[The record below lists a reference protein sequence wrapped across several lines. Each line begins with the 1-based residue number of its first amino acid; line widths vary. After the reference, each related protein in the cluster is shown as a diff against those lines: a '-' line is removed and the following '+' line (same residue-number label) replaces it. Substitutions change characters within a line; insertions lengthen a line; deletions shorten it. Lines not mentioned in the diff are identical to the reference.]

1 MSWAHTH
8 TLDITGL
15 TCTPRR
21 PFDAAWF
28 ATMHPAALAEAA
40 DAVPPGGV
48 AEVEDQPERPAGP
61 RPDWGKATDVSAFQG
76 RRAELETLGSWLLQE
91 RCRVVAILGLGGIG
105 KTALAQDQ
113 DLAPHFAG
121 LCWRSLRNAPP
132 PEEWLAAAI
141 ATLAPVPPVLPPG
154 LSARLG
160 LLLELLRAR
169 RGLLCCWT
177 TWRRCWSRA
186 RARRATGRGTR
197 ATGRRCGSWARVP
210 IRVACC

>member
-76 RRAELETLGSWLLQE
+76 RGAGAGARGGGAREESW
-91 RCRVVAILGLGGIG
+91 RGGG
-105 KTALAQDQ
+105 
-113 DLAPHFAG
+113 
-121 LCWRSLRNAPP
+121 R
-132 PEEWLAAAI
+132 
-141 ATLAPVPPVLPPG
+141 PG
-154 LSARLG
+154 
-160 LLLELLRAR
+160 
-169 RGLLCCWT
+169 
-177 TWRRCWSRA
+177 
-186 RARRATGRGTR
+186 
-197 ATGRRCGSWARVP
+197 
-210 IRVACC
+210 